1 MPRRFRFV
9 ALLALL
15 VGAAIGFSACGG
27 EDDPDPQELLR
38 ATFGPDQKVESGKLD
53 VRLAFEGQGLANLQG
68 PISLELAGPFQT
80 NGSGKLPSVDLTLT
94 LAGGGTSFGAGA
106 VTDGERGWITLQGTT
121 YVVDDETF
129 ARFREGYEAEAGNSD
144 EEDSGTSFAS
154 LGIDPLRWLRDPR
167 VAGREDVGGTETHRI
182 TAGVDVAKFLEDVS
196 ELLGRAGELGQAAP
210 NVPSQLTEQQRKDIE
225 ASVKDAVL
233 DVWTGTDDRALRR
246 LTLRID
252 IDVPAGVRKR
262 AGGLTTGRL
271 DFSLGI
277 SDLNEEQEI
286 AEPADA
292 RPFSELQSLLTGG
305 APVQGGGTTTEPA
318 SPPAA
323 TGSTEYLDCIGAA
336 GNDVAKIQEC
346 AALAGR

>member
-15 VGAAIGFSACGG
+15 LGAATGFSACGG
-27 EDDPDPQELLR
+27 GGDPDPQELLR
-38 ATFGPDQKVESGKLD
+38 ATFGPDQKVESGRLD

-68 PISLELAGPFQT
+68 PISLELTGPFQT
-80 NGSGKLPSVDLTLT
+80 NGAGRLPSVDLTLT

-121 YVVDDETF
+121 YVVDDATF
-129 ARFREGYEAEAGNSD
+129 AKFREGYEAEAGKS
-144 EEDSGTSFAS
+144 EQQSSGTSFAS

-167 VAGREDVGGTETHRI
+167 VVGREDVGGTETHRV
-182 TAGVDVAKFLEDVS
+182 TAGVDVAAFLQDVS

-225 ASVKDAVL
+225 SSVSDAVL
-233 DVWTGTDDRALRR
+233 DVWTGTEDKALRQ
-246 LTLRID
+246 LTLRVD
-252 IDVPAGVRKR
+252 IDVPADVRKR

-277 SDLNEEQEI
+277 SDLNEKQAI
-286 AEPADA
+286 AGPADA
-292 RPFSELQSLLTGG
+292 RPFSELQALLTGG
-305 APVQGGGTTTEPA
+305 APTGGQGATNTTEP
-318 SPPAA
+318 PAA
-323 TGSTEYLDCIGAA
+323 GTGSSEYLDCIAAA
-336 GNDVAKIQEC
+336 GNDVAKIQAC